1 MDLEK
6 AIFNWLQI
14 AVVSEARLED
24 EAAKKTA
31 DFFKGILKTDHQL
44 LDITYERDPFNYIVT
59 YKKDGKEEKKNFA
72 TSTVE
77 KLIEDIENE
86 PKFRI

>member
-1 MDLEK
+1 MEK

-14 AVVSEARLED
+14 AVVHEARPED
-24 EAAKKTA
+24 KAAEKTSA
-31 DFFKGILKTDHQL
+31 FFKEILREDHQL
-44 LDITYERDPFNYIVT
+44 DKVSYERDDFHYIVT
-59 YKKDGKEEKKNFA
+59 YEREGKVEKKTFA